1 MPASNKDII
10 AAIFITQSVL
20 SIQCGHFLKRN
31 FVSSQ
36 LISVL
41 VRNHTN
47 LHKINS
53 KYFIISTKVLNYS
66 LYSKRL

>member
-1 MPASNKDII
+1 MHASNKDIM

-20 SIQCGHFLKRN
+20 SIQCGHFLKLN

-47 LHKINS
+47 LQYINS
-53 KYFIISTKVLNYS
+53 IYFIRALMD
-66 LYSKRL
+66 L